1 MSTITIH
8 KKELKSVIKESVS
21 EAIAQELAKFRAL
34 ALPFVS
40 QKEQKDIEKKY
51 IKPTRKTAKSI
62 AIEL

>member
-21 EAIAQELAKFRAL
+21 EAIVQELAKFRAL

-40 QKEQKDIEKKY
+40 QKEQKDTEKKY
-51 IKPTRKTAKSI
+51 VKPLRKTAKSVD
-62 AIEL
+62 IEL

>member
-21 EAIAQELAKFRAL
+21 EAISQELSKLRAL

-40 QKEQKDIEKKY
+40 QKEQEDIEKKY
-51 IKPTRKTAKSI
+51 NKPLRKSLKSVE
-62 AIEL
+62 IEL